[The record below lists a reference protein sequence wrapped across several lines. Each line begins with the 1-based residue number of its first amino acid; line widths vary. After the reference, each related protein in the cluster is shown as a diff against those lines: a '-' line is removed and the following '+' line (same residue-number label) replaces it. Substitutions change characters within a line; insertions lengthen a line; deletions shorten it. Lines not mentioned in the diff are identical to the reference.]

1 MREGTCYAFLAA
13 FPVASF
19 GHDSPL
25 RFSFKRCKGFSCLRN
40 EMKKRHKILSL
51 FANIGVAEALLDE
64 RYYAVSVANELIK
77 RRADLYKKIYPKT
90 KMICGDITNHDVYET
105 IIKESKKAG
114 VDIILATPPCQGM
127 STVGQQIEDDE
138 RNYLTLPVIQSI
150 KDLSPK
156 YVAIENVPN
165 FINTTILVD
174 GTRQHLVD
182 IIKSE
187 LQSQYKISVHIIN
200 TADYGVP
207 QSRERMI
214 ILMSRCDTNNNWT
227 IPPQEH
233 VLTTMEDAIGWI
245 PTIDPFVKDLTIED
259 FQRLFPLFE
268 ERREKALAISR
279 WNIPPVHVYRQVKAM
294 QYTPTG
300 KSAFDNS
307 PEHRPRKEDGSFVKG
322 YHNTYS
328 RQRWDTPAYTI
339 TMDNRK
345 ISSQGN
351 VHPGRYM
358 GKDENGEDIYS
369 DARTLTLYELMR
381 IMSLPDNWPLPKDTN
396 EAFVRRIIGEGIPPL
411 FVKKLFDNIHE

>member
-1 MREGTCYAFLAA
+1 MLFLQRFQSLLLGTTAPCA
-13 FPVASF
+13 FP
-19 GHDSPL
+19 
-25 RFSFKRCKGFSCLRN
+25 FKRCKEFSCLRN

-90 KMICGDITNHDVYET
+90 KMVCGDITNHDVYET

-200 TADYGVP
+200 TADYSVP

-233 VLTTMEDAIGWI
+233 VLKTMEDAIGWI
-245 PTIDPFVKDLTIED
+245 PAIDPFVKDLTIED

>member
-1 MREGTCYAFLAA
+1 
-13 FPVASF
+13 
-19 GHDSPL
+19 
-25 RFSFKRCKGFSCLRN
+25 
-40 EMKKRHKILSL
+40 MKKRHKVLSL
-51 FANIGVAEALLDE
+51 FANIGVAEALLNE
-64 RYYAVSVANELIK
+64 KYFAVPVANELVK
-77 RRADLYKKIYPKT
+77 RRADLYQRIYPKT
-90 KMICGDITNHDVYET
+90 KMICGDITNYDVYED

-138 RNYLTLPVIQSI
+138 RNYLTLPVIRSI
-150 KDLSPK
+150 KDLLPK

-165 FINTTILVD
+165 FVNTTILFD
-174 GTRQHLVD
+174 GTRQLLVD

-187 LQSQYKISVHIIN
+187 LQSQYRISVNIIN

>member
-1 MREGTCYAFLAA
+1 
-13 FPVASF
+13 
-19 GHDSPL
+19 
-25 RFSFKRCKGFSCLRN
+25 
-40 EMKKRHKILSL
+40 MKKRHKILSL

-90 KMICGDITNHDVYET
+90 KMVCGDITNHDVYET

-138 RNYLTLPVIQSI
+138 RNYLTLPVIQAI

-200 TADYGVP
+200 TADYSVP

-233 VLTTMEDAIGWI
+233 VLKTMEDAIGWI
-245 PTIDPFVKDLTIED
+245 PAIDPFVKDLTIED